1 MHQPA
6 AGPTGRCPVKPS
18 TPLGPDQ
25 VNVII
30 IIICETTEDG
40 HDMAYQRI
48 LSACEKCE
56 NPPRFFSSDSK
67 TLEDWESLIRSQSG

>member
-1 MHQPA
+1 MDQRGLGVYQSA

-30 IIICETTEDG
+30 IVIITNMWQGVEYLRPIFVTG
-40 HDMAYQRI
+40 
-48 LSACEKCE
+48 L
-56 NPPRFFSSDSK
+56 
-67 TLEDWESLIRSQSG
+67 QS